1 MRWGKT
7 TEVIHMPKRVKRD
20 WKTYNDQLV
29 KRGEVQGN
37 FNLAALFWIESGHRE
52 VSRSSLRRVVLH
64 YNSGH
69 C

>member
-29 KRGEVQGN
+29 KRGEVKRGEKDGSISQIAGVKQISH
-37 FNLAALFWIESGHRE
+37 LFSVTNHF
-52 VSRSSLRRVVLH
+52 
-64 YNSGH
+64 
-69 C
+69 